1 MNLKQLDDKTLVF
14 NLQNKVRLEPKT
26 GLDII
31 EYIEE
36 VFRRR
41 LFSDYHCKSINAFC
55 IKILGYSPA
64 EAARKINACRLIQD
78 IPEAKKMIG
87 TGDINQ
93 TIASN
98 FQSFINNENKYRT
111 NPIAITEKKTILN
124 ELKGKSCNE
133 AERLL
138 AEKSQAPQ
146 KPTHETKK
154 KIKNNRVSIHFT
166 MDESEYEQLTEK
178 MEEFGASSIEEL
190 FIKMRKALDTK
201 KEIRKYSKKKPD
213 NIKSRNVPA
222 MVKRKVFA
230 RDKNKC
236 VICGSKRNLELDH
249 ITPISVGGLTVESN
263 LRITC
268 KFCNTRNAIVF
279 LGQNK
284 MNRFINR

>member
-1 MNLKQLDDKTLVF
+1 
-14 NLQNKVRLEPKT
+14 
-26 GLDII
+26 
-31 EYIEE
+31 
-36 VFRRR
+36 
-41 LFSDYHCKSINAFC
+41 
-55 IKILGYSPA
+55 
-64 EAARKINACRLIQD
+64 
-78 IPEAKKMIG
+78 
-87 TGDINQ
+87 
-93 TIASN
+93 
-98 FQSFINNENKYRT
+98 
-111 NPIAITEKKTILN
+111 
-124 ELKGKSCNE
+124 
-133 AERLL
+133 
-138 AEKSQAPQ
+138 
-146 KPTHETKK
+146 
-154 KIKNNRVSIHFT
+154 
-166 MDESEYEQLTEK
+166 

-263 LRITC
+263 LRITF